1 MAAELIVAVGAI
13 MVALINGIFTL
24 ATQRGH
30 KKTNSDLSGQMKV
43 ITKEVKNS
51 HPTNLRDDIDKQY
64 ELLLRV
70 ANRVDRTSDDI
81 REVRKATGKLF
92 NLDRE
97 KAEQIKTIENRVNSI
112 RPFLPTYP
120 PRERI
125 NDD

>member
-24 ATQRGH
+24 ATQRGQ

-70 ANRVDRTSDDI
+70 AKGVDRASDDV

-97 KAEQIKTIENRVNSI
+97 KAEQLRSLENRVTSI
-112 RPFLPTYP
+112 RPFRPTYP
-120 PRERI
+120 PRERNI
-125 NDD
+125 DD